1 MWTQILN
8 NSYVKTINLPLGPGG
23 PENPC
28 SPGGPENP
36 RSPGGPENPRGP
48 GGPIW

>member
-8 NSYVKTINLPLGPGG
+8 NSYIKTINLPLG